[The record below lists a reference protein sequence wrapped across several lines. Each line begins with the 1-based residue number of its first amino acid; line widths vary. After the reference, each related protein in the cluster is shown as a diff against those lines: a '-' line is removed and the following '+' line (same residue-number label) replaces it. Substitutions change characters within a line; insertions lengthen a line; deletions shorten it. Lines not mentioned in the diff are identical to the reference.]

1 MHAMRPL
8 GAPTLARGPPTLA
21 GVDQGRSLPIPG
33 RILAPA
39 APPRE
44 RELALASLLG
54 SPAQRAPLHRHA
66 AAAPPGSPAC
76 ASAQLG
82 RHTVVRAPLG
92 GEQGRRWDGDGIDGA
107 G

>member
-66 AAAPPGSPAC
+66 AAAPPGSPAR
-76 ASAQLG
+76 ASALLA
-82 RHTVVRAPLG
+82 RHTVVTAALG
-92 GEQGRRWDGDGIDGA
+92 GEQAMRSGGA
-107 G
+107 GLGGAG